1 MSKKMRF
8 LSFVLAV
15 SFVCLCAVACAQKSD
30 DDTNAYTDTQST
42 ETEITYENVD
52 VDDYVKSIQYK
63 NLSVA
68 WNSNKDTKGDAV
80 WNAVYA
86 TVTIENYPDEKV
98 SYYFD
103 QMKDAYMHYAKGNE
117 ADYLLILEAQGTS
130 EEEML
135 VKSRQMVKEDLVFEY
150 IIKHEQIAVTDEE
163 KDSLFN
169 KYVEKYSVELNRPP
183 EDVSANMKEYIYESM
198 LYDKT
203 TEYLFSVNAFVAG
216 Q

>member
-8 LSFVLAV
+8 LFFVLAV

-30 DDTNAYTDTQST
+30 GDTNAYTDTQST
-42 ETEITYENVD
+42 ETEITYENVN
-52 VDDYVKSIQYK
+52 VDDYVKAIQYK

-68 WNSNKDTKGDAV
+68 WNSNKDTKETAV
-80 WNAVYA
+80 WDAVYA
-86 TVTIENYPDEKV
+86 TVTIENYPEKKV

-135 VKSRQMVKEDLVFEY
+135 AKSRQMVKEDLVYEY
-150 IIKHEQIAVTDEE
+150 IVRHEQITVTDEE
-163 KDSLFN
+163 KNSLFV
-169 KYVEKYSVELNRPP
+169 KYVQKYSAELNKSP
-183 EDVSANMKEYIYESM
+183 EYVKEQMAEYIYESM

-203 TEYLFSVNAFVAG
+203 TEYLFSVNTFVTD